1 MPINNLQLGDCTK
14 HDTFTETRLDLA
26 DVSPKE
32 ESSSVLKTIGIFVPT
47 VITFFIGAADL
58 PRDFDSYLTRYPG
71 PRSIPLLVELYAPEK
86 FWERLMT
93 VSIDNGRVPL
103 AIEFVT
109 TDDIVRRL
117 QFARFKIRIF
127 VGLNNT
133 LGRGIFLPDSLT
145 TPSLK
150 NIEK

>member
-1 MPINNLQLGDCTK
+1 
-14 HDTFTETRLDLA
+14 
-26 DVSPKE
+26 
-32 ESSSVLKTIGIFVPT
+32 
-47 VITFFIGAADL
+47 
-58 PRDFDSYLTRYPG
+58 
-71 PRSIPLLVELYAPEK
+71 
-86 FWERLMT
+86 MT